1 MGLPSIVKCKSP
13 KGGLIADIR
22 NPAVASIVTFPFM
35 FAVMFGDIGKP
46 VAETCLTIGHGFILF
61 SIALFICLNERRLA
75 HINNDVLILR
85 SRVSR

>member
-1 MGLPSIVKCKSP
+1 
-13 KGGLIADIR
+13 
-22 NPAVASIVTFPFM
+22 M

-46 VAETCLTIGHGFILF
+46 VAETFLTIGHGFILF